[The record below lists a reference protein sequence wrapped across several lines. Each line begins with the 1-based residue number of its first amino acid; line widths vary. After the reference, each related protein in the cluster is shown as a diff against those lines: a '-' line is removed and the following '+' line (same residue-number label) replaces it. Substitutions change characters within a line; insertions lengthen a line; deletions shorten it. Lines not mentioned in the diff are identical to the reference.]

1 MAKINVYDQTMEIIN
16 GNLKINEKLSLLSKL
31 DLDGKPGCVNARKA
45 IQHYKWDISYKKH
58 EFNKKIYINNP
69 FKVWRLEFVNKAWD
83 VEYRVLNL
91 LRANFPVLF
100 DSNVIMRMPSEIK
113 TLYLRVDAAIRSCVQ
128 TDSLSDMR
136 PQQAANLLLKR
147 VGQLI
152 NQMIKDVNILNAF
165 YNEYQDAE
173 RKREEERIAQFN
185 REEEERRAFYKK
197 YGVSNIYLTSIF
209 NADKESVCIVGPYAF
224 QAEEEVEKDWNY
236 YSKSYGFPKVT
247 VTGRYVTAFKNGK
260 MIRRIELDSFR
271 GNWMID
277 TIAHVLDLTPPK
289 VSKELRKFQIT
300 KWTDVQRSVCKDG
313 YQIFKLMLS
322 KYVVG
327 HVAYDK
333 ANDIHYHAD
342 TIKDAVAGL
351 KSKVKKVLEDR
362 KADEEMSAI
371 KWTAKQLNA
380 KYGFCWPGMTEF
392 ANACGIDRDK
402 EYTVKQLREA
412 VKHISDKSILMR
424 YNRELRIINVLTQ

>member
-45 IQHYKWDISYKKH
+45 IQHYKWNISDKKH

-69 FKVWRLEFVNKAWD
+69 FKIWRLEFVNKEWD
-83 VEYRVLNL
+83 VEDRVLDL

-100 DSNVIMRMPSEIK
+100 NSNVKMRMPAEIK
-113 TLYLRVDAAIRSCVQ
+113 TVYLRVDDAIRSCVQ
-128 TDSLSDMR
+128 NTDLPDMR
-136 PQQAANLLLKR
+136 PRQAANILLKK
-147 VGQLI
+147 VGRLI

-165 YNEYQDAE
+165 YAEYQAAE
-173 RKREEERIAQFN
+173 RKRQEEQIAQSN
-185 REEEERRAFYKK
+185 REAEERRAFYKK
-197 YGVSNIYLTSIF
+197 YGVSNLYLTSIF

-300 KWTDVQRSVCKDG
+300 KWTDVQRSVNKDG
-313 YQIFKLMLS
+313 YQLFKLMLY

-327 HVAYDK
+327 YVAYDK
-333 ANDIHYHAD
+333 ENDIHFHAD
-342 TIKDAVAGL
+342 TIEEAVSGL
-351 KSKVKKVLEDR
+351 KNKVTKVLEER
-362 KADEEMSAI
+362 KADEELSAT

-392 ANACGIDRDK
+392 AHACGIDRDK
-402 EYTVKQLREA
+402 EYTVKQLRDA
-412 VKHISDKSILMR
+412 IKNISDKYVLNK
-424 YNRELRIINVLTQ
+424 YCRELRLINVLTK